1 MDPGPGATLR
11 LDPEFTPRHH
21 RTSRCHAKAQR
32 RKGKTGKCFLRDLA
46 SLRSPVL
53 SQGTWTLEVADQ
65 DTGDTGTLHS
75 FSLELE
81 S

>member
-1 MDPGPGATLR
+1 
-11 LDPEFTPRHH
+11 
-21 RTSRCHAKAQR
+21 
-32 RKGKTGKCFLRDLA
+32 
-46 SLRSPVL
+46 LRSPVL